1 MSDRLE
7 DEIRRG
13 AKAQALLNEE
23 LIQEAKA
30 HIEAELWR
38 KFQELA
44 PSAKSDLEFIKAMQY
59 FHVKYF
65 AFFTQAVTNGKLA
78 QINLEAK
85 KKSLRE
91 RVFG

>member
-7 DEIRRG
+7 ADISRG
-13 AKAQALLNEE
+13 HRAANLLGDD
-23 LIQEAKA
+23 LIKEARE

-38 KFQELA
+38 KFQELS
-44 PSAKSDLEFIKAMQY
+44 PSETESLKFIKAMQY

-65 AFFTQAVTNGKLA
+65 AFLQQAITNGRMA

-85 KKSLRE
+85 KSLRE
-91 RVFG
+91 RMFG